1 MEKFMLGF
9 YRKHKII
16 TVSKSSKSELE
27 ELGFS
32 DVEIVYNG
40 VDCESLT
47 EFLNLKKSNDPVVIY
62 LGRLKKY
69 KRVDNIIEAFKTVKN
84 EIPNAKLW
92 IVGLGDE
99 KDRLEKLVKDLGL
112 DDVIFW
118 DMFQKKRNLN
128 Y

>member
-69 KRVDNIIEAFKTVKN
+69 KRVDKYYQS
-84 EIPNAKLW
+84 L
-92 IVGLGDE
+92 
-99 KDRLEKLVKDLGL
+99 
-112 DDVIFW
+112 
-118 DMFQKKRNLN
+118 
-128 Y
+128 

>member
-1 MEKFMLGF
+1 L
-9 YRKHKII
+9 I
-16 TVSKSSKSELE
+16 
-27 ELGFS
+27 
-32 DVEIVYNG
+32 
-40 VDCESLT
+40 
-47 EFLNLKKSNDPVVIY
+47 
-62 LGRLKKY
+62 
-69 KRVDNIIEAFKTVKN
+69 NIIKAFKTVKN
-84 EIPNAKLW
+84 EIFGAKLW